1 MKSVFILSFLFFI
14 FCMCKTVFLLKMVR
28 KDKNTK
34 SQRKK
39 TVCEIM
45 NFGSTNWSK
54 PKKKKK
60 NPETQH
66 NGITFS
72 YYLYNFVIYYFDS

>member
-1 MKSVFILSFLFFI
+1 
-14 FCMCKTVFLLKMVR
+14 MVR

-34 SQRKK
+34 SQPKK
-39 TVCEIM
+39 AVYVIV

-60 NPETQH
+60 ILETQH
-66 NGITFS
+66 NGITLS

>member
-1 MKSVFILSFLFFI
+1 
-14 FCMCKTVFLLKMVR
+14 MCKTVFLLKMVH

-60 NPETQH
+60 KKL
-66 NGITFS
+66 G
-72 YYLYNFVIYYFDS
+72 